1 MCLFYTNS
9 VPLEQSLGCAQAPG
23 RHVLS
28 EHVTRL
34 SYSECGY
41 FQGALNKAGIVS
53 AGKSLPGINVHEK
66 ARVEHVICHI
76 LVKPLRQEE
85 REMFPKSQQIT
96 KVSSGPTSSR

>member
-1 MCLFYTNS
+1 MS
-9 VPLEQSLGCAQAPG
+9 QAPG

-28 EHVTRL
+28 EHVTCL

-66 ARVEHVICHI
+66 TRVEHMICHI
-76 LVKPLRQEE
+76 LVKPLRQEG